1 MRATTSRSSSADPL
15 DVKLTIL
22 GRSPAAPNPGEACA
36 GYLVEAGGA
45 RVLLDIGPG
54 VVAQLLRRHHP
65 DELDA
70 VIVSHM
76 HADHMLDLATLRY
89 VYPWRARPRDQRL
102 RVVLPPGSADQLLDL
117 ARGVG
122 SARHFED
129 SFRLSEHDGSS
140 PLAFG
145 GMALTPV
152 ETEHFIPCWGFRAEA
167 DGTLLAYT
175 ADTGPCDSLR
185 VLADGADLLLSE
197 ATLRSVD
204 EDAQPPERRGHLT
217 PAEAGEAARDARAA
231 SLVLTHLPVDGDG
244 SWAHRAASQAFTGP
258 IAVAEPGRAYE
269 VGG

>member
-1 MRATTSRSSSADPL
+1 M
-15 DVKLTIL
+15 KLTIL
-22 GRSPAAPNPGEACA
+22 GRSPASPNPGEACA
-36 GYLVEAGGA
+36 GYLVEGGGA

-54 VVAQLLRRHHP
+54 VVAQLLKRHHP

-89 VYPWRARPRDQRL
+89 VYPWRARPREQRL
-102 RVVLPPGSADQLLDL
+102 RVILPPGSADQVLDL

-122 SARHFED
+122 NARHFED

-140 PLAFG
+140 ALAFG
-145 GMALTPV
+145 GMSLTPV

-175 ADTGPCDSLR
+175 ADTAPCGGLR
-185 VLADGADLLLSE
+185 TLADRADLLLSE
-197 ATLRSVD
+197 STLRSAD

-217 PAEAGEAARDARAA
+217 PAEAAEAARDARAG
-231 SLVLTHLPVDGDG
+231 SLVLTHLPVEGDA
-244 SWAHRAASQAFTGP
+244 SWAREAAAGIFEGS
-258 IAVAEPGRAYE
+258 IAVAEPGRSYE